1 MIVGAVAYPLP
12 PDTTVMLPT
21 ESLLFVMTTVP
32 SSSFIENG
40 YVRKELSP
48 PYPST
53 TSSAPEPIVP
63 GRLPAGY
70 WLAAAAGPKMGVTQM
85 ISVLEM

>member
-63 GRLPAGY
+63 GLPAGY